1 MARMVMCNATKEK
14 GDSKD
19 FIKIKGKYYKSQEVY
34 DNFMREQEKDKE
46 NFIKL
51 YHKIGEL
58 IGYKDG
64 YISGSIGGLVAKKIK
79 NSKLTKEEL
88 YDNLISKSEYIHN
101 LFGEIENHNLDAN
114 HILGIFKI
122 IEIIPE
128 TITYGGCYE
137 IKNKETDECYIGETI
152 NFFER
157 FITHTSELYNGSH
170 HCKLLQKSFNSNPD
184 ISNFTFT
191 PLFIYPIKS
200 KNREEEKHKILYL
213 ECAYYL
219 KYVNDKK
226 HLLNTVNPYV
236 ALKNN
241 NVSLDGYKID
251 CDKVLRLLAEDQENI
266 LPNKIKNKISKEL
279 TTNIE

>member
-1 MARMVMCNATKEK
+1 MSRMVMCNATKEK
-14 GDSKD
+14 GYSNE

-34 DNFMREQEKDKE
+34 DNFIKEQEKDKE
-46 NFIKL
+46 DFAKL
-51 YHKIGEL
+51 YHEIGRI

-64 YISGSIGGLVAKKIK
+64 YIPGSIGGLVIKKIK

-88 YDNLISKSEYIHN
+88 YNNLISKSEYICN
-101 LFGEIENHNLDAN
+101 LFGEIQNHNSDAN

-122 IEIIPE
+122 IETIPE
-128 TITYGGCYE
+128 SITYGGCYE
-137 IKNKETDECYIGETI
+137 IKNKITGECYIGETL

-157 FITHTSELYNGSH
+157 FVTHVSDLYNGNH
-170 HCKLLQKSFNSNPD
+170 HCKMLQESFNSNPD

-200 KNREEEKHKILYL
+200 KNREEEKHKTLYL

-219 KYVNDKK
+219 KYMNDKK
-226 HLLNTVNPYV
+226 HLLNTINPYI

-241 NVSLDGYKID
+241 NVSLNGYKID
-251 CDKVLRLLAEDQENI
+251 CEKVLSFLLEDKENI
-266 LPNKIKNKISKEL
+266 LPDKIKKKIS
-279 TTNIE
+279 IES